1 MLFTVT
7 DQEEGVDMDDKKTYP
22 CPEEQRVGCALG
34 GIYTA
39 LSIGGVMPVM
49 HSGPGCI
56 HAVSSVLSVA
66 NGGQNPVPFMES
78 SVPSSNLSEAE
89 VVFGATDKLK
99 SVLEHTLRYYQ
110 AEIFPV
116 VTGCSA
122 EIIGDDIDDLIRD
135 MSTPEKVVLHTSLPG
150 FKGNNV
156 WGHGQI
162 LSSLIDGYVEEYG
175 ERGVVKGRVNIL
187 GVVPFYD
194 PMWAGTLEKLEQL
207 LLQIGLEPNILYGM
221 GKGTRE
227 LRRIPTAEF
236 NLVLSPWVDLDI
248 AKKLKRKFGTPY
260 VHFPCMP
267 IGPSAEAELIR
278 CLAEEAHLDK
288 EKTEKIIKS
297 RSDRYFYYFDRNL
310 VWLFDMHNQRSL
322 PREFFTNTSA
332 AAALSVTKYLVSD
345 LGLSPRKIFIPEDV
359 PKKHRAGVTSLF
371 LDTAGKYLTEE
382 DIVFTDDGGL
392 FEQYLKEVDQ
402 TVRKS
407 AVFGSIW
414 DDIPAKKANMPF
426 VSVGTPYGDVLVGDK
441 TYFGTDGAI
450 GLMADL
456 YNDAEKKGLVSAVV

>member
-1 MLFTVT
+1 
-7 DQEEGVDMDDKKTYP
+7 MDDKQLRS

-39 LSIGGVMPVM
+39 LSIGGVLPVM

-66 NGGQNPVPFMES
+66 NGGQSPVPFMES
-78 SVPSSNLSEAE
+78 AVPSSNLSEAE
-89 VVFGATDKLK
+89 VVFGASEKLR
-99 SVLEHTLRYYQ
+99 SVLEQSLRYYK
-110 AEIFPV
+110 AEIFLA

-122 EIIGDDIDDLIRD
+122 EIIGEDIEELTESL
-135 MSTPEKVVLHTSLPG
+135 STPEKVVLHASLPG

-156 WGHGQI
+156 WGHGQV
-162 LSSLIDGYVEEYG
+162 LSALIDGYTDVYG
-175 ERGVVKGRVNIL
+175 EEGTVPGRVNVF
-187 GVVPFYD
+187 GVVPHYD

-207 LLQIGLEPNILYGM
+207 LRQIGLEPNILYGR

-227 LRRIPTAEF
+227 LRRIPTAEC
-236 NLVLSPWVDLDI
+236 NLLIGPWVDLDI
-248 AKKLKRKFGTPY
+248 VKKLKRKYGTPF
-260 VHFPCMP
+260 VHFPYMP
-267 IGPSAEAELIR
+267 IGPTAEAELVR
-278 CLAEEAHLDK
+278 CLTEAAGLDRKRTEE
-288 EKTEKIIKS
+288 IIK
-297 RSDRYFYYFDRNL
+297 DRYERYYYYFDRNL
-310 VWLFDMHNQRSL
+310 TWLFDMHNQRSL
-322 PREFFTNTSA
+322 PREFFANTSA
-332 AAALSVTKYLVSD
+332 SAALSVTKYLVSD

-359 PKKHRAGVTSLF
+359 PKKHQKDVRKLF
-371 LDTAGKYLTEE
+371 LETAGEYLNEE
-382 DIVFTDDGGL
+382 DIIFTDDGGL

-441 TYFGTDGAI
+441 QYFGTDGAI
-450 GLMADL
+450 GLMSDL